1 MLDVLKYMIKNI
13 YMHIND
19 LFKERE
25 EYGFE
30 REEYGMLIKYF
41 FISNTK
47 QMHVE
52 NFGGI
57 SRGDVLRIIVT

>member
-1 MLDVLKYMIKNI
+1 MLDVLKDMIKKI
-13 YMHIND
+13 DMHIKD
-19 LFKERE
+19 FFK
-25 EYGFE
+25 E

-41 FISNTK
+41 SIPKRK

-57 SRGDVLRIIVT
+57 